1 MPQTGDSKRTGKQLT
16 TNEFLPST
24 NFNSPSKSP
33 ARKVSKRSSSTEMD
47 KSQVNL
53 IFQELKSIRESQ
65 DRMQG
70 TQVEILQRVT
80 NMESEI
86 TVLKSE
92 VQEMK
97 NEQVVTLQNVKS
109 VEKDIGTL
117 KFELNRLEQY
127 SRKSSIRV
135 YGIQEEEGER
145 VGEQVIKKIKE
156 EIDIEVTPEE
166 TDIVHRVGKKA
177 PPDDV
182 PTDVEEFLKNNYMY
196 KYQCT
201 ETSYDKIY

>member
-1 MPQTGDSKRTGKQLT
+1 MPQIGERKRTGKQLT
-16 TNEFLPST
+16 TNEFLPNT
-24 NFNSPSKSP
+24 NLSSPSKSP
-33 ARKVSKRSSSTEMD
+33 ARKVSKQFSTTKMN

-53 IFQELKSIRESQ
+53 ILQELKSIREGQ

-86 TVLKSE
+86 AVLKSE

-97 NEQVVTLQNVKS
+97 NEQVVTLQKVKS

-135 YGIQEEEGER
+135 YGIEEEEGER
-145 VGEQVIKKIKE
+145 VGEQVIKKNQRGYR
-156 EIDIEVTPEE
+156 
-166 TDIVHRVGKKA
+166 H
-177 PPDDV
+177 
-182 PTDVEEFLKNNYMY
+182 
-196 KYQCT
+196 
-201 ETSYDKIY
+201 